1 MATRQ
6 RKNSVL
12 RHLALPFSF
21 LLIFGYFVFHA
32 LHGGYGV
39 YALGDM
45 KARADALEADLLAYR
60 IERETEE
67 HRIAL
72 FRRETLDPDMMDERA
87 RAYMNVAHPDELVI
101 LTN

>member
-12 RHLALPFSF
+12 RQMMLPLCF
-21 LLIFGYFVFHA
+21 LLLIGYFVFHA
-32 LHGGYGV
+32 LNGGYGA
-39 YALGDM
+39 YALTDM
-45 KARADALEADLLAYR
+45 KQDIDKLEADLLSAR
-60 IERETEE
+60 LKRESME

-87 RAYMNVAHPDELVI
+87 RAYLNMAHPDELVI
-101 LTN
+101 FTN